1 MFTCRG
7 QATMASCLNYSTMA
21 PGKPILFNGSLHVC
35 WAYVGGHLVSLDVSW
50 NGLEDGLAPLAAAIQ
65 KGGGAPLKSLNLA
78 GTRPTDEV
86 SAHLVAE
93 IRSQQSHE
101 A

>member
-1 MFTCRG
+1 M
-7 QATMASCLNYSTMA
+7 
-21 PGKPILFNGSLHVC
+21 
-35 WAYVGGHLVSLDVSW
+35 SW

-86 SAHLVAE
+86 STHLVVE
-93 IRSQQSHE
+93 VRSQQSSGSQMTHALSHLVE
-101 A
+101 ISVIKDFSWLCGG